1 MSQNSGSCGQP
12 EKLTKFE
19 NTVVRAHSNSRRR
32 FLGWLAGGA
41 TLAAA
46 GTVLAKPLLINKCR
60 VAIPARLIDSPWLRQ
75 AWAGIDPAQLWDCHV
90 HLAGIGDGGSG
101 IEVGPQLS
109 SLLHPLHYAQRLFY
123 MNAGCARD
131 APGKVDQAYVAR
143 LLNLSDAMPEGFK
156 VMLFA
161 FERFH
166 DGKGDV
172 HPEHSAF
179 HVPNAWAAKLAKDFS
194 GRFEWV
200 ASLHPYRAGAADD
213 LRMAIANG
221 ARAVKWLPAAMGM
234 DPADAK
240 CDVFFRVLAENS
252 TPLIVHCGEEKAVKG
267 SDTQAF
273 GNPLRLRRALDAG
286 VKVVV
291 AHCASLG
298 DDLDDDGKLRSS
310 FDLFLKLIGEA
321 RAKGGLYGDIS
332 AITLR
337 NRRPAVIRTLLE
349 RADLHEQLLHGS
361 DYPLPGIVPLTST
374 SALAKHNL
382 LPKAA
387 ISDLDILR
395 QHNPLLFDFVLKR
408 LLNWQGHSF
417 SPAVFDTRRLF
428 AVSHP

>member
-1 MSQNSGSCGQP
+1 MSRFRDSHGQP
-12 EKLTKFE
+12 EKMPKIE
-19 NTVVRAHSNSRRR
+19 MSNRGRRR
-32 FLGWLAGGA
+32 FLGWLAGGTA
-41 TLAAA
+41 LAAGGA
-46 GTVLAKPLLINKCR
+46 ALAKPLLVNKCR
-60 VAIPARLIDSPWLRQ
+60 VAIPAWLIDSPWLQQ

-101 IEVGPQLS
+101 IVVGPQLS
-109 SLLHPLHYAQRLFY
+109 SPLHPLHYAQRLFY
-123 MNAGCARD
+123 MNAGCAHD

-143 LLNLSDAMPEGFK
+143 LLNLCDAMPEGFK

-161 FERFH
+161 FEHFH
-166 DGKGDV
+166 DAKGDA

-179 HVPNAWAAKLAKDFS
+179 YVPNAWAAKMARDFPAS
-194 GRFEWV
+194 FEWV
-200 ASLHPYRAGAADD
+200 ASLHPYHAGAADD
-213 LRMAIANG
+213 LKLAVANG

-240 CDVFFRVLAENS
+240 CEPFYRGLAES
-252 TPLIVHCGEEKAVKG
+252 GTPLIVHCGEEKAVKG

-298 DDLDDDGKLRSS
+298 DDLDDDGNPRAS
-310 FDLFLKLIGEA
+310 FDLFLKLMAEP
-321 RAKGGLYGDIS
+321 RAKGQLYGDIS
-332 AITLR
+332 AITQR
-337 NRRPAVIRTLLE
+337 NRNPALIRTLLE
-349 RADLHEQLLHGS
+349 RSDLHDRLLHGS

-374 SALAKHNL
+374 SALAKAGL

-387 ISDLDILR
+387 VNDLDILR
-395 QHNPLLFDFVLKR
+395 QHNPLLFDFTLKR

-417 SPAVFDTRRLF
+417 SPAVFNTRRLF
-428 AVSHP
+428 AASHA